1 MKNKLTS
8 EEFHI
13 LSKLATS
20 HASESLMMLSAYKDL
35 FYKGFI
41 DTDGITSKGQAALEP
56 YRAKRAIFLA
66 AGLGNRLRPITLNTP
81 KPLIRVH
88 GKRLIDG
95 LLDACLAAGIEEIYI
110 VRGYLGEQFD
120 QLLLKYPMIRF
131 LENDRY
137 LQENNI
143 SSLMCARPFLQNA
156 YIFEA
161 DLLLRNPLLIQPYH
175 FTSNYLGI
183 KKDRTD
189 DWCFITKDGVIQEWK
204 LGGEDCFQEV
214 GISYWN
220 RESGEKLS
228 KQIELTYSTPGGKDK
243 FWDHVPLVDFKEDHH
258 VEVREC
264 HTEDVTEIDT
274 FEELKIIDD
283 SYSV

>member
-1 MKNKLTS
+1 MKAGLTR
-8 EEFHI
+8 EEFNI
-13 LSKLATS
+13 LAGFGGNKPVGGAEATPVYRALQGRGYIDS
-20 HASESLMMLSAYKDL
+20 GKITV
-35 FYKGFI
+35 KGHE
-41 DTDGITSKGQAALEP
+41 ALEL
-56 YRAKRAIFLA
+56 YRAKRAVFLA

-88 GKRLIDG
+88 GKRLIDR

-120 QLLLKYPMIRF
+120 QLLSKYPMIRF

-143 SSLMCARPFLQNA
+143 SSLMCARPFLQNT

-161 DLLLRNPLLIQPYH
+161 DILLRNSKLIQPYH

-183 KKDRTD
+183 KKNRTD
-189 DWCFITKDGVIQEWK
+189 DWCFITEDGIIQEWK

-214 GISYWN
+214 GISYWDH
-220 RESGEKLS
+220 ESGEKLL
-228 KQIELTYSTPGGKDK
+228 KQIELTYSALGGKDK

-264 HTEDVTEIDT
+264 HIEDVTEIDT
-274 FEELKIIDD
+274 FEELKIIDH
-283 SYSV
+283 SYIV

>member
-1 MKNKLTS
+1 MKNKLTR

-20 HASESLMMLSAYKDL
+20 HADESLIMLSAYKEL
-35 FYKGFI
+35 FHEGYI
-41 DTDGITSKGQAALEP
+41 DADGITAQGLTALEP
-56 YRAKRAIFLA
+56 YRAKRAIFIA
-66 AGLGNRLRPITLNTP
+66 AGIGNRLRPITINTP
-81 KPLIRVH
+81 KPLVRVNNV
-88 GKRLIDG
+88 RMIDT

-120 QLLLKYPMIRF
+120 QLLSKYPMIQF

-156 YIFEA
+156 YVFEA
-161 DLLLRNPLLIQPYH
+161 DLLLQDPKLIQPYH

-183 KKDRTD
+183 KKDKTE
-189 DWCFITKDGVIQEWK
+189 DWCFITKDGVIREWK

-214 GISYWN
+214 GISYWD
-220 RESGEKLS
+220 RESGEKLA
-228 KQIELTYSTPGGKDK
+228 KHIELTYAVLGGKDK
-243 FWDHVPLVDFKEDHH
+243 FWDYVPLVDFKEEYY

-264 HTEDVTEIDT
+264 CAEDVIEIDT
-274 FEELKIIDD
+274 FRELKAIDQN
-283 SYSV
+283 YSV